1 MLAPSGV
8 VGTICA
14 LFWRE
19 LSLHVAANVGDQGAS
34 PSGTCSV
41 SRVPV
46 TPRLGVPTGWGHAP
60 SATLAVG
67 CLANGSE
74 LG

>member
-19 LSLHVAANVGDQGAS
+19 LSLHVAANVRDQGAS
-34 PSGTCSV
+34 PSGTCSA

-46 TPRLGVPTGWGHAP
+46 MPSLGVHTGWGHAP
-60 SATLAVG
+60 SATSAVA

-74 LG
+74 IG